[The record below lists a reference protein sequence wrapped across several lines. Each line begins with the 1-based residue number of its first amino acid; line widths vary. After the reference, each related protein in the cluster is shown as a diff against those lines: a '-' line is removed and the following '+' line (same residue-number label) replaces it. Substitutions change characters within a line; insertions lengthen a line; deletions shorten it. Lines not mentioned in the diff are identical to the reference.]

1 MIYFVQ
7 DYYKNMDKLEPEITY
22 PEEILRRARKIR
34 LVLFDVDGV
43 LTDGRLFFSDSGEE
57 GKSFHARDGLG
68 INLLQQSGVAVGII
82 TARQSKLVAHRASDL
97 DIQHLFQGRK
107 EKFPAYRELC
117 EELGL
122 DSDEIAFVGDDV
134 VDLPIMLDVGLA
146 VTVPQGH
153 KLVKNMAHW
162 TTENE
167 GGNGAARDVCELIMH
182 SQDTFT
188 KAMQQFL
195 TESDIA

>member
-1 MIYFVQ
+1 M
-7 DYYKNMDKLEPEITY
+7 NKLIPESSY
-22 PEEILRRARKIR
+22 SEEILNRARKIR

-43 LTDGRLFFSDSGEE
+43 LTDGRLFFSDNGEE

-82 TARQSKLVAHRASDL
+82 TARQSNLVAHRARDL
-97 DIQHLFQGRK
+97 KIEHIFQGRK

-117 EELGL
+117 ETLGL
-122 DSDEIAFVGDDV
+122 NADQVAFVGDDV

-153 KLVKNMAHW
+153 QIVKQHAHW
-162 TTENE
+162 TTINE
-167 GGNGAARDVCELIMH
+167 GGHGAARDVCELVMH
-182 SQDTFT
+182 SQDTYDT
-188 KAMQQFL
+188 VMQQFF
-195 TESDIA
+195 TANSPA

>member
-1 MIYFVQ
+1 
-7 DYYKNMDKLEPEITY
+7 MDKLTPELAY
-22 PEEILRRARKIR
+22 PEEILKRASKIR

-68 INLLQQSGVAVGII
+68 INLLQQTGVAVGII
-82 TARQSKLVAHRASDL
+82 TARQSSLLAHRARDL
-97 DIQHLFQGRK
+97 NIQHLFQGRK

-117 EELGL
+117 EELDL
-122 DSDEIAFVGDDV
+122 NSDEVAFVGDDV

-153 KLVKNMAHW
+153 KLVKHHAHW
-162 TTENE
+162 STMNE
-167 GGNGAARDVCELIMH
+167 GGNGAARDICELIMH
-182 SQDTFT
+182 AQDSYD
-188 KAMQQFL
+188 KVMQQFF
-195 TESDIA
+195 TSRSTV